1 MIVFGVDELSS
12 VEVGL
17 GAAQAMGV
25 VRFAKVGQEPR
36 EVDAACGAQLGDDA
50 LVVPLLDG
58 EVLHLVGYIL
68 FVGCGDVVGEAA
80 EVPAAVVS
88 VVGVGTGAYTYILRP
103 LPVAAV
109 VAGVVAGEGKV
120 GNLVVL
126 VTGCKEF
133 LSQEFEGA
141 YTLLLVDGGYEALL
155 LHTPQTGALLISEVV
170 GRDMLHTERDGLVK
184 AIGPVVECLAG
195 EAIDEVDADVGEPS
209 LLQAVHGIDGLLG
222 CMSTPYEAQ
231 GAVVKGL
238 YAQAY
243 AVDGEGAQPLYV
255 LFGEVVG
262 VGFEGELFE
271 LKIER

>member
-1 MIVFGVDELSS
+1 MVGV
-12 VEVGL
+12 
-17 GAAQAMGV
+17 
-25 VRFAKVGQEPR
+25 AKVGQEPR

-58 EVLHLVGYIL
+58 EVLHLVGYIMTL
-68 FVGCGDVVGEAA
+68 GCGDIVGEAA
-80 EVPAAVVS
+80 EVPAAVAS
-88 VVGVGTGAYTYILRP
+88 VVGVGAGAYTYILRP

-126 VTGCKEF
+126 VTGSKEL

-155 LHTPQTGALLISEVV
+155 LHTPQAGALLISEVV
-170 GRDMLHTERDGLVK
+170 GRDVLHTERDGLVET
-184 AIGPVVECLAG
+184 IGPVVECLAG

-222 CMSTPYEAQ
+222 RMATPYEAQ

-271 LKIER
+271 LKV